1 MDAIEQRVDIMEKRL
16 ESVEDSQDRLTTMQG
31 DVLEMLKGQREEIL
45 EIRRNSERL
54 AIIQRDVT
62 EMLKGHDAEILELKR
77 GNNRLE
83 DVQRDVVEMLRAQN
97 EELKLHREELQESK
111 RFNRQTR
118 QLWII
123 IARKMDW
130 LDEDLD
136 IDSLYREAPPS
147 PPAGSLL

>member
-1 MDAIEQRVDIMEKRL
+1 MDSIEQRVDIMEKRL

-31 DVLEMLKGQREEIL
+31 DVLEILKGQREEIL
-45 EIRRNSERL
+45 EIRQQTERL
-54 AIIQRDVT
+54 SLIQLEVT
-62 EMLKGHDAEILELKR
+62 EI
-77 GNNRLE
+77 
-83 DVQRDVVEMLRAQN
+83 LRAQN

-118 QLWII
+118 QLWVI

-136 IDSLYREAPPS
+136 IDSL
-147 PPAGSLL
+147 